1 MCVSVN
7 CVTVPVRVC
16 ACVELCVCLCKC
28 PVVVVQP
35 IQVFRVFFFPFA
47 KTKIANNPRANVLII
62 RACANLP
69 KASLL

>member
-35 IQVFRVFFFPFA
+35 IQVFRVFFSFC
-47 KTKIANNPRANVLII
+47 KNKNSKQ
-62 RACANLP
+62 P
-69 KASLL
+69 KG